1 MDERWYA
8 IHTKPRCEE
17 QVSTHLRHRGDVQV
31 FLPKLAVSKRRR
43 NRLVTAI
50 EILFPSYLFVRM
62 SLDPGRWYAVKWTR
76 GVKSFVGTSDGPV
89 PVPDEAIR
97 LLTERCVNDEVIPW
111 RPAFSAGS
119 QVLVTYGAFAGFV
132 GILEQPTTRKAR
144 VRVLLDLL
152 GRQTPVEVDIADLE
166 QVG

>member
-1 MDERWYA
+1 MDVRWYA
-8 IHTKPRCEE
+8 VHTKPRCEE
-17 QVSTHLRHRGDVQV
+17 QVSIHLRQRGDVRV

-50 EILFPSYLFVRM
+50 EILFPSYLFVQM

-76 GVKSFVGTSDGPV
+76 GVKSIVGTGDGPV
-89 PVPDEAIR
+89 PVPDEAIQ
-97 LLTERCVNDEVIPW
+97 LLMGRCLNDEIIPW
-111 RPAFSAGS
+111 RPEFMAGS
-119 QVLVTYGAFAGFV
+119 QVRITYGAFAGFA
-132 GILEQPTTRKAR
+132 GILDQPTTRKAR

-166 QVG
+166 QVS